1 MDNETNLKSAYDSL
15 QKKELEQRKTIKQ
28 MSERIKELEAL
39 VSKNES
45 LHDVTQRLNRRQ
57 LIDRIE
63 EYSEI
68 IEGKCKCGEK
78 VNKVLNS
85 SCTGWKNGDRYHYPN
100 DNTAWCI
107 FRCESCNE
115 PIHETFISNSDVG

>member
-85 SCTGWKNGDRYHYPN
+85 SCTGWKNGDRYHYPK

-115 PIHETFISNSDVG
+115 PIHETFKSDSDVG

>member
-45 LHDVTQRLNRRQ
+45 LHDVSYSLLNKR
-57 LIDRIE
+57 IDKWIE
-63 EYSEI
+63 ESDKNAEMCDGISSVMFTSYSQAYWNVKQF
-68 IEGKCKCGEK
+68 IE
-78 VNKVLNS
+78 VNEN
-85 SCTGWKNGDRYHYPN
+85 
-100 DNTAWCI
+100 
-107 FRCESCNE
+107 
-115 PIHETFISNSDVG
+115 